1 MYTELHQ
8 NFHGFCFS
16 RSHIGLHKNLD
27 EKQRIYKVIE
37 DADGRCRRFV
47 IPKKVPSITD
57 ANLDPG
63 QFATV
68 KSFTKVVTL
77 SLLNSPNTFP
87 LSTPV
92 ERRFQDACT
101 FLRNNR
107 EFIADEV
114 VGGAV
119 TTAKAYDPYAGK
131 NGGKIRDIDN
141 QIAQLEE
148 QRFNIGQF
156 ISKEQEE
163 GINNTILALYSQRD
177 KLQKA

>member
-1 MYTELHQ
+1 MLMVVAEDLLFLRK
-8 NFHGFCFS
+8 FH
-16 RSHIGLHKNLD
+16 LL
-27 EKQRIYKVIE
+27 
-37 DADGRCRRFV
+37 
-47 IPKKVPSITD
+47 TD

-68 KSFTKVVTL
+68 KSFQSSYL

-114 VGGAV
+114 VGRINREFAKDYYQVSEITGGG
-119 TTAKAYDPYAGK
+119 TTFKVFLV
-131 NGGKIRDIDN
+131 R
-141 QIAQLEE
+141 
-148 QRFNIGQF
+148 
-156 ISKEQEE
+156 
-163 GINNTILALYSQRD
+163 
-177 KLQKA
+177 LQ